1 MESLEMMGYLA
12 LLAMLDHGEILEK
25 TVQQDLL
32 ACQDLSGL
40 RVTEDHLALQVH
52 EDFKECQ
59 GQRGNLVSLV
69 KMGNLAFLVN
79 LE

>member
-1 MESLEMMGYLA
+1 MMVYRV
-12 LLAMLDHGEILEK
+12 LLAMLGHVEILVK
-25 TVQQDLL
+25 MVQLDPLVY
-32 ACQDLSGL
+32 QDLSGL

>member
-1 MESLEMMGYLA
+1 MMAYLA
-12 LLAMLDHGEILEK
+12 LLAMLAHVEILVK
-25 TVQQDLL
+25 MVQLDLL
-32 ACQDLSGL
+32 VYQDLSGL
-40 RVTEDHLALQVH
+40 RVTEDHLARQEH

-79 LE
+79 LA